1 MGLFFMTKWTH
12 YLTRPMSLF
21 EATLWHE
28 WYTSPYSVATLG
40 ETMPDVLFV
49 EYPMGSA
56 RHFRKPTQ
64 LNIFLSSIKKI
75 TLHEPEKMV
84 KILTEG
90 LALLDEAKKCIASPN
105 RIKTLEES
113 MDFLTRLGLQTA
125 NIPRVALN
133 TVAEHNL
140 HIPKLVK
147 LAEKFRKQTVY
158 PEFTKK
164 VVVPLAINILK
175 KACIKNPSQKIHLLT
190 YKELQGKQFTKLDK
204 RMLERKGE
212 KLFIYENNN
221 GIEKVAFSQD
231 NQEMLAELTGIS
243 LNKALII
250 KGTAAYPGK
259 VTGRARIILDN
270 KTKSFS
276 SGDVLVS
283 ISSSPELMPY
293 ILKCSAIITD
303 EGGLGCHAAV
313 ISRELKKPCI
323 MGTKIATQVLKDGDL
338 VEVDAYKGV
347 IKKQPQMINE

>member
-1 MGLFFMTKWTH
+1 MTKWTH
-12 YLTRPMSLF
+12 YLTRPMCLF

-28 WYTSPYSVATLG
+28 WYTSPYSSATLG
-40 ETMPDVLFV
+40 ATMPDALFV

-56 RHFRKPTQ
+56 RYFRKLPQ
-64 LNIFLSSIKKI
+64 MNNFLSSIKKI
-75 TLHEPEKMV
+75 TLDDPQKMEE
-84 KILTEG
+84 ILTEG

-105 RIKTLEES
+105 RIKTLEKS
-113 MDFLTRLGLQTA
+113 VDFLTRLGLQTA
-125 NIPRVALN
+125 DIPRVALN
-133 TVAEHNL
+133 NVEEHNL
-140 HIPKLVK
+140 HVPKLVE
-147 LAEKFRKQTVY
+147 LAEKIRKQTVY

-164 VVVPLAINILK
+164 IVFPLAVNILK
-175 KACIKNPSQKIHLLT
+175 KEGIKNPNQKIHLLT

-204 RMLERKGE
+204 RMFERKEE
-212 KLFIYENNN
+212 KLFIYGNNN
-221 GIEKVAFSQD
+221 GVEKVVLSQG
-231 NQEMLAELTGIS
+231 NQKMLAKLTGIS
-243 LNKALII
+243 LNETLTI
-250 KGTAAYPGK
+250 KGSIAYQGK

-270 KTKSFS
+270 KAKSFS

-347 IKKQPQMINE
+347 IKKQPQII

>member
-1 MGLFFMTKWTH
+1 MTKWTH

-28 WYTSPYSVATLG
+28 WYTSPYSAATLG
-40 ETMPDVLFV
+40 ATMPDVLFV

-56 RHFRKPTQ
+56 RHFRKPAQ
-64 LNIFLSSIKKI
+64 LNNFLSSIQKI
-75 TLHEPEKMV
+75 TLHEPDKMV

-90 LALLDEAKKCIASPN
+90 LALLDEAKKCIANSN
-105 RIKTLEES
+105 RIKTFEES
-113 MDFLTRLGLQTA
+113 VDFLTRLGLQTA

-140 HIPKLVK
+140 RVPKLVE
-147 LAEKFRKQTVY
+147 LAEKIRKQTVY

-164 VVVPLAINILK
+164 VVVPLAIDILK
-175 KACIKNPSQKIHLLT
+175 KAGIKNPSQKIHLLT
-190 YKELQGKQFTKLDK
+190 YKELQGKRFTKLDK
-204 RMLERKGE
+204 RMLERKEE

-231 NQEMLAELTGIS
+231 NQEMLAKLTGIS
-243 LNKALII
+243 LDKTLLI
-250 KGTAAYPGK
+250 KGSVAYQGK
-259 VTGRARIILDN
+259 VTGRARIVLNN
-270 KTKSFS
+270 KAKSFS

-347 IKKQPQMINE
+347 IKKTAPNN

>member
-1 MGLFFMTKWTH
+1 
-12 YLTRPMSLF
+12 MSLF

-28 WYTSPYSVATLG
+28 WYTSPYSAATLG
-40 ETMPDVLFV
+40 ATMPDVLFV
-49 EYPMGSA
+49 EYPIGSA

-64 LNIFLSSIKKI
+64 LNNFLSSIQKI

-84 KILTEG
+84 KILSEG
-90 LALLDEAKKCIASPN
+90 LALLDEAKKCIANPN
-105 RIKTLEES
+105 RIKTFEES
-113 MDFLTRLGLQTA
+113 VDFLTRLGLQTA

-140 HIPKLVK
+140 HVPKLVE
-147 LAEKFRKQTVY
+147 LAEKIRKQTVY

-164 VVVPLAINILK
+164 VVVPLAIDILK
-175 KACIKNPSQKIHLLT
+175 KAGIKNPSQKIYLLT
-190 YKELQGKQFTKLDK
+190 YKELQGKQFAKLDK
-204 RMLERKGE
+204 RMLERKEE

-221 GIEKVAFSQD
+221 GVEKVVFSQD
-231 NQEMLAELTGIS
+231 NQKMLAKLIGIS
-243 LNKALII
+243 LDKTLLI
-250 KGTAAYPGK
+250 KGFVAYQGK
-259 VTGRARIILDN
+259 VTGRARIVLNN
-270 KTKSFS
+270 KAKSFY

-347 IKKQPQMINE
+347 IKKQPQVINE